1 MFGQRFAVMLF
12 IDRMILLYQ
21 QQIRNY
27 GLTERCAGVV
37 ASGLSF
43 QEVLAGFKASEPVIG
58 SFREAARRIIDETS
72 ADVIVPG
79 EVPLNLLLAMNGMN
93 RVDDVPVLDGLTVTM
108 KMAEQMV
115 DLYRA
120 TGIRHSRRGW
130 FNSVPSQQRVAQVA
144 EFYGVDR
151 LKF

>member
-1 MFGQRFAVMLF
+1 
-12 IDRMILLYQ
+12 
-21 QQIRNY
+21 
-27 GLTERCAGVV
+27 V

-43 QEVLAGFKASEPVIG
+43 QEVLAGFQDPGPVMAR
-58 SFREAARRIIDETS
+58 FREVARRIVRDTG

-79 EVPLNLLLAMNGMN
+79 EVPLNLLLAANGVN

-108 KMAEQMV
+108 KMAETMV
-115 DLYRA
+115 DLYRT
-120 TGIRHSRRGW
+120 TGIRHSRHGW
-130 FNSVPSQQRVAQVA
+130 FNSVSSQDRVAQVA